1 MIYNFFSVKGGVGTT
16 TAACTFALQCAD
28 WFIDATERG
37 DSAGVFAVPSG
48 YNKNITDKLG
58 YVHIPNLNQ
67 QMISDLTG
75 KIVIDW
81 GTRVPEVEG
90 VNLLVTNSCYL
101 AMRNAVVLS
110 PKIDSVIFFDE
121 PNRALSK
128 VDVTKTLDKPI
139 VWHIKHDPAIARA
152 VDAGLLATR
161 LPGGLRL
168 PDNLT
173 RKTAIV

>member
-16 TAACTFALQCAD
+16 TAACTVALQSGAEL
-28 WFIDATERG
+28 FIDATERG
-37 DSAGVFAVPSG
+37 DSMGVFAITPG
-48 YNKNITDKLG
+48 TNKINDRLG
-58 YVHIPNLNQ
+58 YAHITNLNQ
-67 QMISDLTG
+67 QMVSDLTG

-81 GTRVPEVEG
+81 GTRIPEVEG
-90 VNLLVTNSCYL
+90 VNLLVTSACYL
-101 AMRNAVVLS
+101 ALRNAVALS
-110 PKIDSVIFFDE
+110 PKIDGIIFYDV
-121 PNRALSK
+121 PDRVLSK
-128 VDVTKTLDKPI
+128 ADVTKTLGKPV

-173 RKTAIV
+173 RKTATV